1 MDEKIL
7 AAMKERYEVLPQEVQ
22 KAIMSSD
29 YQNTLIE
36 LGKKHNLNIEQLGI
50 LERETTMVLFGVIK
64 TSEYAGELTREL
76 NIGGE
81 RTNKLVADVN
91 EKVFLPIRE
100 SLKIMFEEDLPAQAG
115 LPANQRSDL
124 KNPQGP
130 TLGSVIIRPQA
141 PPPAI
146 PPERKIELTPKLVE
160 DKMTSAFKI
169 PKTETDHTLGGGPD
183 PYREAIE

>member
-7 AAMKERYEVLPQEVQ
+7 AAMKERYEVLPKEVQ

-100 SLKIMFEEDLPAQAG
+100 SLKIMFEEDLPA
-115 LPANQRSDL
+115 NQGSDL

-130 TLGSVIIRPQA
+130 TLGSVIIRPKA
-141 PPPAI
+141 SPPAV

-160 DKMTSAFKI
+160 DKMTTAFKI

-183 PYREAIE
+183 PYREKIE